1 MAKKIQ
7 SNSKFVNLEEL
18 QRIITDSEHRDAH
31 AKEIQGFIVVY
42 KKKQQERFSV
52 LTDVSEALDIA
63 GYEVD
68 QYGDPM

>member
-1 MAKKIQ
+1 MQA
-7 SNSKFVNLEEL
+7 STKFVNLEEL
-18 QRIITDSEHRDAH
+18 QRIITDSDHRDAH

-42 KKKQQERFSV
+42 KKRQQERYSV